1 MPSSQ
6 IKSMMINVKRNEKYT
21 AKYLSNLVS
30 FFMLLQLSNKD
41 YDGMKGIRVNLT
53 GVNMFKHLLVPVDG
67 SDVSKKS
74 LKKVAEL
81 AKSDKAAVTLVYVSD
96 PMPPMVYSDSSMGYG
111 ISQKDHKKVCEAY
124 AADVFK
130 KASLL
135 LGASVKASTLHI
147 PNSNLSEGIL
157 DGAKKSKADVIVMAS
172 HKRTGIKSVLLGSET
187 HEVIVHSKIPV
198 LVLG

>member
-1 MPSSQ
+1 
-6 IKSMMINVKRNEKYT
+6 
-21 AKYLSNLVS
+21 
-30 FFMLLQLSNKD
+30 
-41 YDGMKGIRVNLT
+41 MKGIRVNLT
-53 GVNMFKHLLVPVDG
+53 GVTMFKHLLVPVDG
-67 SDVSKKS
+67 SDVSKKA

-81 AKSDKAAVTLVYVSD
+81 AKVDKAAVTLVYVSD

-124 AADVFK
+124 AKDVFK

-147 PNSNLSEGIL
+147 SNSNLSEGIL